1 MGDFEYAPYEDYADP
16 AGEWPGTRPLTA
28 WPPADEFGRIDG
40 SRQRGPAGWPPV
52 TGYPPQDPRRDRGYQ
67 APGSPRQAYQP
78 GPWPGPARSGPM
90 PVYRDGTGPMPTY
103 PPDSG
108 PIPRLHPESEPAAY
122 ARPRGGYRG
131 TGGYPV
137 SGGYKHSGTALL
149 SGPSPIS
156 GPMPAHRS
164 SRAPGTAGPLLPG
177 GRRAPGWLP
186 FSRRLVLLPKGLTFD
201 GEEQLR
207 EHRDVNGGWLR
218 PAVFGAMDG
227 LVTNSSLIAGIGG
240 GGGGH
245 GAIVLTGIA
254 GLIAGA
260 FSMATGEY
268 ISVKSQNELTLAE
281 VELERKQHVRDP
293 EGKRTRLTEVYME
306 KGVSPNLAEAVVRQI
321 SADLDRAVDAHVRE
335 ELGIDSDD
343 LPSPQ
348 TAAVASFAS
357 FTVGAL
363 IPLSPF
369 LLGYPV
375 LDAALVIAGASAI
388 AGGAAVANLTGRSPW
403 LGGLRQF
410 AAAFLATGMAFVIGH
425 LVGAHVG

>member
-254 GLIAGA
+254 VITVGMGMFTQLDQDTSYAYLLAALFVMGLGMGATMMPITSAALATLREHTIARGSTLMNIVQQVA
-260 FSMATGEY
+260 ASIGTAVFSMLLTNGTIDLDPSDPAGFATG
-268 ISVKSQNELTLAE
+268 LA
-281 VELERKQHVRDP
+281 D
-293 EGKRTRLTEVYME
+293 
-306 KGVSPNLAEAVVRQI
+306 AF
-321 SADLDRAVDAHVRE
+321 AHVF
-335 ELGIDSDD
+335 
-343 LPSPQ
+343 
-348 TAAVASFAS
+348 V
-357 FTVGAL
+357 V
-363 IPLSPF
+363 
-369 LLGYPV
+369 
-375 LDAALVIAGASAI
+375 
-388 AGGAAVANLTGRSPW
+388 
-403 LGGLRQF
+403 
-410 AAAFLATGMAFVIGH
+410 ATGMVALVLVPAFFLPRKRAKSAPPAAVVAAVH
-425 LVGAHVG
+425 